1 MGDQSSFV
9 GHGPLPR
16 AETMTYGASNR
27 MTSSSL
33 PVSSSTTA
41 SSATTAGRHH
51 PTNARPRRRLRE
63 RPKSGMYGDSND
75 THNKDSDA
83 NHADVTSVATD
94 GNIGDTE
101 DEDVRVI
108 EDDDV
113 DDDVDVETLTTVKL
127 VDDDFVDD
135 DDDEVAAIE
144 ESCAFC
150 DSIESKMESLE
161 QQLEVLREVVK
172 LCTHNEQELQ
182 RERALSSEKSLKRSK
197 TWIGRIP
204 NPFNNAG
211 HSSSASASTR
221 IKLREEVD
229 ALRKATDILFQK
241 LEETSPSK

>member
-1 MGDQSSFV
+1 
-9 GHGPLPR
+9 
-16 AETMTYGASNR
+16 
-27 MTSSSL
+27 
-33 PVSSSTTA
+33 
-41 SSATTAGRHH
+41 
-51 PTNARPRRRLRE
+51 
-63 RPKSGMYGDSND
+63 MYGDND
-75 THNKDSDA
+75 TLKDSDA

-108 EDDDV
+108 DDDV
-113 DDDVDVETLTTVKL
+113 DDDDDDDVETLTTVKL

-135 DDDEVAAIE
+135 DDDVTAIE

-172 LCTHNEQELQ
+172 MCTHNEQELQ

-197 TWIGRIP
+197 TWMGRIP

-211 HSSSASASTR
+211 QSASASASASTR